1 MAGQV
6 SQLQASDRERWTL
19 LWSQYLEFYD
29 TSLPSQVYEN
39 TWKRIIAKSSGLR
52 AFGARDSD
60 GGAPLVGIVHFLYYE
75 SAWTTREVCH
85 LQDLYVDPAHR
96 GRGFGLQ
103 LIEAVANAARVRSC
117 DKLYWLTHES
127 NAAARSLYDAVGH
140 YSGFVRYDLPLG

>member
-1 MAGQV
+1 MLHQV
-6 SQLQASDRERWTL
+6 AQLQASDRDRWTL
-19 LWSQYLEFYD
+19 LWSQYLTFYE

-39 TWKRIIAKSSGLR
+39 TWNRIIAESSGLR
-52 AFGARDSD
+52 AFGARYSD
-60 GGAPLVGIVHFLYYE
+60 GDAPLVGIVHFFYYQ
-75 SAWTTREVCH
+75 SAWTTREVCY

-127 NAAARSLYDAVGH
+127 NSAARSLYDAMGH
-140 YSGFVRYDLPLG
+140 YSGFVRYDMALG